1 MWGGRPARL
10 CFHGKTP
17 TLAGCFRNCGACA
30 RFAQTYGAKIA
41 VIPAGERWEDG
52 SLRPAWEDLVGTGAI
67 LSYLEGQLSKEAE
80 AAVVLFQRWR
90 DSLGVA
96 LKQCSSGKELIAR
109 GFITDV
115 EIAAALNVSDCVP
128 VFTDGAYVNQ
138 VAASC

>member
-1 MWGGRPARL
+1 M
-10 CFHGKTP
+10 
-17 TLAGCFRNCGACA
+17 
-30 RFAQTYGAKIA
+30 
-41 VIPAGERWEDG
+41 
-52 SLRPAWEDLVGTGAI
+52 RPAWEDLVGTGAI